1 MAGLSAGG
9 KGVINAK
16 IKEIQV
22 KERRERIKESN
33 RRAAGEF
40 FGE

>member
-1 MAGLSAGG
+1 MSGGVGFTGLAGLSAGG

-22 KERRERIKESN
+22 KERRERRE
-33 RRAAGEF
+33 
-40 FGE
+40 